1 MSRMNLNISRSYKE
15 CNTLRQF
22 FCILS
27 VILLI
32 IFFVFGILSLTGIAS
47 PDSSS
52 EEKVFTKVAAEVR
65 EPVAKERPLQIPRCV
80 REKLNYDIYWLGI
93 YAGEAS
99 LEAVHDKGNLRIT
112 SRAYSSS
119 FVSVFYKV
127 EDFAESLIKEGRPVN
142 FKIKQHEGRYKSD
155 KETMFDFDNRK
166 ITYFDYL
173 KKKKKEHTIKDEAIW
188 DVISGFYYLRYQ
200 PLKVGRAVYI
210 NIFDSNKFLKT
221 EVYILRKEE
230 IDISGSGKISTIVV
244 KPELKSEG
252 LFRKKGDIFIWL
264 TDDEKRIPV
273 KIKTKV
279 PVGTVV
285 AKLKNLEIVK

>member
-1 MSRMNLNISRSYKE
+1 MNPNIIGSYKE
-15 CNTLRQF
+15 CNTLRRF
-22 FCILS
+22 FYILS

-32 IFFVFGILSLTGIAS
+32 IFVFRILSLKGFAS
-47 PDSSS
+47 LNSSS
-52 EEKVFTKVAAEVR
+52 EGKVFTEAVAEAR

-80 REKLNYDIYWLGI
+80 REKLQYDIYWLGI

-99 LEAVHDKGNLRIT
+99 LEAVHNKGDLRIT

-142 FKIKQHEGRYKSD
+142 FKIKQHEGRYRSD

-166 ITYFDYL
+166 ITYYDYL
-173 KKKKKEHTIKDEAIW
+173 KKKKKEHAIKDEAIW

-200 PLKVGRAVYI
+200 PLEVGKAVYI

-230 IDISGSGKISTIVV
+230 IDIAGSGKISTIVV

-279 PVGTVV
+279 PVGTVI
-285 AKLKNLEIVK
+285 AKLKNLEIVR